1 MANEKKI
8 LLFGILFTFISV
20 LIISILFISSIISFI
35 FYKSVLFGTSVSALN
50 FIIGMLFIFLS
61 IDKSE
66 KLFLISLW
74 GGLLFRLV
82 LTLLNI
88 VFVLIFLEINKGG
101 FIFSVFFFYIFY
113 LIIEILYLNSRRIKR
128 FDGK

>member
-8 LLFGILFTFISV
+8 LLFGILFILISI
-20 LIISILFISSIISFI
+20 LIISILFVYSLITII
-35 FYKSVLFGTSVSALN
+35 FYKSILFGALVSTLN
-50 FIIGMLFIFLS
+50 FIVGMLFIYLS
-61 IDKSE
+61 IEKSE
-66 KLFLISLW
+66 KFFLITLW
-74 GGLLFRLV
+74 GGFIFRLI
-82 LTLLNI
+82 LILLII
-88 VFVLIFLEINKGG
+88 VFMLIFLEINKGG